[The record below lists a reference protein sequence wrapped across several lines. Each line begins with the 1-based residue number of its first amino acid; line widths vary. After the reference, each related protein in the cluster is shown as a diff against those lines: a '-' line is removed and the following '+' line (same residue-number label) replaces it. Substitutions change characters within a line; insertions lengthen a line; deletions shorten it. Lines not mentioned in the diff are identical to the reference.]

1 MLLYLG
7 GSVPYNMML
16 VRHRKEIQRLGTQKE
31 WQVLSQ
37 EYKEHFF
44 IRAEVKIIPLIFLY

>member
-7 GSVPYNMML
+7 GSVPYSRRL

-31 WQVLSQ
+31 WQILIEIQ
-37 EYKEHFF
+37 EYKEYFF
-44 IRAEVKIIPLIFLY
+44 IRVEVKIIP